1 MKPIHEF
8 GKEVIEKEKIRIQKN
23 KKMKGIIKIVV
34 LLLIS
39 TTVIF
44 LWSDIKYAVASSS
57 KKEKTKSGKLVS
69 EQTKTAEQTSAD
81 IVITQKWDLPEILTE
96 ISGLAYI
103 DENRFACVQDE
114 QGTIFI
120 YNTATASIEK
130 EIPFAGPG
138 DYEGLTL
145 VNETVWVLRAD
156 GHLYEVDNIK
166 AAKPT
171 VKEYSTHLTVKHN
184 TEGLCYDKQNNR
196 LLVAIKDAELTSK
209 DYKGIYSFDLTNRSM
224 AKVPVFKIDLQNAVF
239 GTGKSKKNKGDGIM
253 PSAIGIHPITGD
265 MYVTDG
271 RKAKLLVLDATGV
284 IKKLYQL
291 NSNEF
296 TQPEGITFKPDG
308 NMFISNEGAKKP
320 GNILLVE
327 IANQ

>member
-1 MKPIHEF
+1 
-8 GKEVIEKEKIRIQKN
+8 
-23 KKMKGIIKIVV
+23 MKGIIKTVV

-44 LWSDIKYAVASSS
+44 LWSDIKDAVASSS
-57 KKEKTKSGKLVS
+57 KKEKIKSGKQVS

-81 IVITQKWDLPEILTE
+81 IVITKKWDLPKILTE

-103 DENRFACVQDE
+103 DDDRFACVQDE
-114 QGTIFI
+114 LGTIFI

-145 VNETVWVLRAD
+145 VNETAWALRSD

-184 TEGLCYDKQNNR
+184 TEGLCYDKKNNR
-196 LLVAIKDAELTSK
+196 LLVAIKDAELTSR
-209 DYKGIYSFDLTNRSM
+209 DYKGIYSFDLNSRSM
-224 AKVPVFKIDLQNAVF
+224 AKEPVFKIDLQNAVF
-239 GTGKSKKNKGDGIM
+239 GTGKSKKNKDDGIM
-253 PSAIGIHPITGD
+253 PSAIGIHPLTGD

-271 RKAKLLVLDATGV
+271 RKAKLLVMDATGV

-296 TQPEGITFKPDG
+296 TQPEGITFKTDG
-308 NMFISNEGAKKP
+308 NMFISNEGTKKP
-320 GNILLVE
+320 GNILHVE
-327 IANQ
+327 IAEQ